1 MLKYNI
7 EGNIDFFAE
16 LYKSLDEEVNEHKTE
31 EDDNLCLISNS
42 QLTDKFV
49 QLDCGHK
56 FNYIPLFLDVKN
68 HKQLFN
74 LMEST
79 SSRLNIDEIRCPYC
93 RKKQKGLLPYYE
105 ELCLKEH
112 GVNYIDP
119 NINYYVS
126 SNCKKK
132 CEYLT
137 LNPDYVKG
145 VNIKGVNVKGVTD
158 ASGNNVD
165 ASGNNVDASGN
176 NVDDD
181 DDGYNVNSKYIKCY
195 MMGSQIHYT
204 DGYLNGE
211 SKCYCWSHKKIVIKK
226 EIKEKKEKEKVE
238 LQKQK
243 LKNKEE
249 ALAKKEEEKQKIKE
263 EKQKIK
269 EEKKKVSKNIVLGP
283 SIISVEPLQNDETKE
298 NKEISGCIVILK
310 SGPNKGTTCGC
321 KVVSENMCKRH
332 CNKN

>member
-31 EDDNLCLISNS
+31 EDDNLCLISNN

-49 QLDCGHK
+49 KLECGHK
-56 FNYIPLFLDVKN
+56 FNYIPLYLDVKN

-93 RKKQKGLLPYYE
+93 RKRQKGLLPYYE
-105 ELCLKEH
+105 EFGLKEH

-126 SNCKKK
+126 SNGKKK

-145 VNIKGVNVKGVTD
+145 VNVKSVNVKGVTD
-158 ASGNNVD
+158 ASVKDASGNNVDAIGNNVD
-165 ASGNNVDASGN
+165 ASGNNVD
-176 NVDDD
+176 DDD

-195 MMGSQIHYT
+195 MIGSQIHYT
-204 DGYLNGE
+204 NGYLNGE

-226 EIKEKKEKEKVE
+226 EIKEKKEKEKADF
-238 LQKQK
+238 QTQK

-269 EEKKKVSKNIVLGP
+269 EDKKKISKNIVLGP
-283 SIISVEPLQNDETKE
+283 SIISVESSEPT
-298 NKEISGCIVILK
+298 GCIIILK
-310 SGPNKGTTCGC
+310 SGPNKGTVCGC

-332 CNKN
+332 FK

>member
-31 EDDNLCLISNS
+31 EDDNLCLISKS
-42 QLTDKFV
+42 PLTDKFV
-49 QLDCGHK
+49 QLECGHK
-56 FNYIPLFLDVKN
+56 FNYIPLYLDVKN

-74 LMEST
+74 VMEGS

-93 RKKQKGLLPYYE
+93 RKRQKGLLPYYE
-105 ELCLKEH
+105 GFGLKEH

-119 NINYYVS
+119 NVHYYVS
-126 SNCKKK
+126 SNSKKK

-137 LNPDYVKG
+137 LNPDY
-145 VNIKGVNVKGVTD
+145 IEGVTD

-165 ASGNNVDASGN
+165 
-176 NVDDD
+176 DDD
-181 DDGYNVNSKYIKCY
+181 YNINSKYIKCY

-211 SKCYCWSHKKIVIKK
+211 SKCYCWSHKKLVIKK
-226 EIKEKKEKEKVE
+226 EMKEKKEKEKVE
-238 LQKQK
+238 LKQQK

-249 ALAKKEEEKQKIKE
+249 ALAKKEEEKLKAKE
-263 EKQKIK
+263 EKLKAK
-269 EEKKKVSKNIVLGP
+269 EEKLKVSKNIVLGP
-283 SIISVEPLQNDETKE
+283 SIISVEPLEPVETQ
-298 NKEISGCIVILK
+298 GCIVILK
-310 SGPNKGTTCGC
+310 SGPNKGNVCGC

-332 CNKN
+332 SNKL

>member
-31 EDDNLCLISNS
+31 EDNNLCLISNGPLS
-42 QLTDKFV
+42 DKFV
-49 QLDCGHK
+49 KLECGHK
-56 FNYIPLFLDVKN
+56 FNYIPLYLDIKN

-74 LMEST
+74 VMEG
-79 SSRLNIDEIRCPYC
+79 SSGRLNIDEIRCPYC
-93 RKKQKGLLPYYE
+93 RKRQKGLLPYYE
-105 ELCLKEH
+105 ELGLKEH

-137 LNPDYVKG
+137 LNPDYIEG
-145 VNIKGVNVKGVTD
+145 VNP
-158 ASGNNVD
+158 VD
-165 ASGNNVDASGN
+165 ASGNA
-176 NVDDD
+176 DDD
-181 DDGYNVNSKYIKCY
+181 EYNMNSKYIKCY
-195 MMGSQIHYT
+195 MMGSQLHYT

-211 SKCYCWSHKKIVIKK
+211 SKCYCWSHKKLVVKK
-226 EIKEKKEKEKVE
+226 EIKEKKEKDKIE
-238 LQKQK
+238 LKKQK

-249 ALAKKEEEKQKIKE
+249 ALAKKEEEKLKAKE
-263 EKQKIK
+263 EKLKDK
-269 EEKKKVSKNIVLGP
+269 EEKKKASKNIVLGP
-283 SIISVEPLQNDETKE
+283 SIISVEPSETVETTKI
-298 NKEISGCIVILK
+298 ISCIVILK
-310 SGPNKGTTCGC
+310 SGPNKGTACGC

-332 CNKN
+332 SNKE

>member
-31 EDDNLCLISNS
+31 EDNNLCLISNN

-49 QLDCGHK
+49 QLECGHK
-56 FNYIPLFLDVKN
+56 FNYVPLYLDVKN
-68 HKQLFN
+68 HKQMFN
-74 LMEST
+74 IMES
-79 SSRLNIDEIRCPYC
+79 SSGRLNIDEIRCPYC
-93 RKKQKGLLPYYE
+93 RKKQKGLLPYYD
-105 ELCLKEH
+105 ELGLKEH

-137 LNPDYVKG
+137 LNPDY
-145 VNIKGVNVKGVTD
+145 IEGVTD
-158 ASGNNVD
+158 ASGN
-165 ASGNNVDASGN
+165 AY
-176 NVDDD
+176 DDD
-181 DDGYNVNSKYIKCY
+181 DEYNINSKYIKCC

-211 SKCYCWSHKKIVIKK
+211 AKCYCWSHKKLVVKK
-226 EIKEKKEKEKVE
+226 EIKEKKEKEKIE
-238 LQKQK
+238 LKKQK
-243 LKNKEE
+243 LKNKED
-249 ALAKKEEEKQKIKE
+249 ALAKKEEEKQKAKE
-263 EKQKIK
+263 EKQKAK

-283 SIISVEPLQNDETKE
+283 SIISVEPFE
-298 NKEISGCIVILK
+298 NIEQPISNSEIIGCSVILK
-310 SGPNKGTTCGC
+310 SGPNKGTACGC

-332 CNKN
+332 FK